1 MIYHEVE
8 RSNNSSYLWSSK
20 RTAHVTVVCFNPD
33 GLCLCILAAI
43 PYRVQVLHALNSSS
57 SLARTR
63 RVTEASSQE
72 TWKHYT
78 ITLTW
83 TQTWW
88 LISWINHAIKGR
100 ATQTQH
106 LFFGRRLLP
115 NSSFFS
121 SASPLFF
128 SQASHFL
135 FLAVAGRPAVL
146 ALFITQLWH
155 FWIKLHTHTDW
166 TLLVRARK
174 HFGFQ

>member
-1 MIYHEVE
+1 MY
-8 RSNNSSYLWSSK
+8 
-20 RTAHVTVVCFNPD
+20 TGCNP
-33 GLCLCILAAI
+33 LACPSVACIKLFQQ
-43 PYRVQVLHALNSSS
+43 PGKDTPS
-57 SLARTR
+57 
-63 RVTEASSQE
+63 RVTEASSHE

-88 LISWINHAIKGR
+88 LISWINHAIKVQ
-100 ATQTQH
+100 ATQTQL
-106 LFFGRRLLP
+106 LFVFGRRLLP
-115 NSSFFS
+115 NSSFLPPS
-121 SASPLFF
+121 SASSLFF
-128 SQASHFL
+128 SQASYFL
-135 FLAVAGRPAVL
+135 YLALAGRPTVL